1 MADINTAAIT
11 GRLTKDPELRVTAS
25 GKQVCSFTVAC
36 NRKKKKG
43 EDEAQAD
50 FISCVTWDQS
60 ADYLSKYGHKGDR
73 VQLDGRIQTRHYE
86 DKDGKTVWVT
96 EIQTNNV
103 SLIPKSGQDSTWTP
117 EPADTYARPVP
128 ANSTGGAGVYTE
140 PAYSQMTIDS
150 IPRGMATDHIKPGEI
165 QIQPDDD
172 LPF

>member
-1 MADINTAAIT
+1 MADINTAAVT

-60 ADYLSKYGHKGDR
+60 ADYLSRYGHKGDR
-73 VQLDGRIQTRHYE
+73 VQLDGRIQTRHYD

-103 SLIPKSGQDSTWTP
+103 SLIPKSGREP
-117 EPADTYARPVP
+117 EPTGDTWDEPQY
-128 ANSTGGAGVYTE
+128 STTG
-140 PAYSQMTIDS
+140 
-150 IPRGMATDHIKPGEI
+150 IPKGMATDSLKPKDV

>member
-60 ADYLSKYGHKGDR
+60 ADYVSRYGHKGDR

-103 SLIPKSGQDSTWTP
+103 SLIPKSGREPDPAGDTWDAP
-117 EPADTYARPVP
+117 QA
-128 ANSTGGAGVYTE
+128 SMTG
-140 PAYSQMTIDS
+140 
-150 IPRGMATDHIKPGEI
+150 IPKGMATDHIKPGEI